1 MLSHICEMDGRMGLM
16 PLRFCSAASCLDV
29 SPAHTPCMSMG
40 WYSRASFRHCVC
52 TVHVEQIS
60 LALIM

>member
-1 MLSHICEMDGRMGLM
+1 MGLM